1 MNGLELIGLGIFG
14 IWLAYVVYKEEIVLW
29 RY

>member
-14 IWLAYVVYKEEIVLW
+14 IWLSYVVYKEEIVLW

>member
-14 IWLAYVVYKEEIVLW
+14 IWLAYVVYKEEIVL
-29 RY
+29 